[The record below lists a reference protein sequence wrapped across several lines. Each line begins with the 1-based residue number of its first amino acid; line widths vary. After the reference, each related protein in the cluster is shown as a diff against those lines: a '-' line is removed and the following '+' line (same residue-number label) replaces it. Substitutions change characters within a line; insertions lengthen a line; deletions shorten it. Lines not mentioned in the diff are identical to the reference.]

1 MKRVANNAID
11 RLNDALDRF
20 DAAVDE
26 YDVMTDKLRD
36 SASRAAAA
44 GDDDAVRVF
53 TKSDDF
59 LADSLN
65 EALDTYMKRYY
76 TSKY

>member
-1 MKRVANNAID
+1 MKRVATNAID
-11 RLNDALDRF
+11 RLNDALDKF
-20 DAAVDE
+20 DAVVDE
-26 YDVMTDKLRD
+26 YDVMTDKLSD

-44 GDDDAVRVF
+44 GDHDAIRVF
-53 TKSDDF
+53 TESANF

-65 EALDTYMKRYY
+65 EALDIYMKRYY